1 MKRKVVIDV
10 NFKKL
15 FSPEVIQAV
24 KELDKDNKNTLSII
38 LNVEDCDNV
47 FKILGSSMFNDW
59 KYLDELETREIA
71 NSTITEATPR
81 FSREFEDKVFD
92 MITEKKIDLK
102 NIKDILFLA
111 EAYYRAGSNLN
122 NGYPVLSSVFSYYDE
137 LRVTGKVY
145 PSGTIKLILHA
156 LSITMDY
163 KQDFLDRLFSVHPLN
178 CETFEEYILKIYNNE
193 I

>member
-1 MKRKVVIDV
+1 MKRKVVIDI

-24 KELDKDNKNTLSII
+24 KELDKDNKNSLSII

-47 FKILGSSMFNDW
+47 FKILGSGMFNDW

-71 NSTITEATPR
+71 NSTEANPI
-81 FSREFEDKVFD
+81 FSREFEDKIFD
-92 MITEKKIDLK
+92 MIAKKKIDLK
-102 NIKDILFLA
+102 NIKDTLFLA
-111 EAYYRAGSNLN
+111 EAYYKAGSNLIN
-122 NGYPVLSSVFSYYDE
+122 SYPVLSSVFSYYDE
-137 LRVTGKVY
+137 LRVASKVY

-156 LSITMDY
+156 LSTTMDY
-163 KQDFLDRLFSVHPLN
+163 KQDFLDRLFSVRPLD